1 MSSISYII
9 VIYGQLDYHKK
20 TAQELMNVRKNTLAI
35 WRTCGAR
42 WLACLVSVVSFGA
55 GATDISERTVL
66 KKSTVGVPAKSA
78 AKPATKPKPALKQV
92 STPAAK
98 PVLREPPLVKTAAT
112 SPVARSQSAPAVTKN
127 VARPPFTAPPK
138 VFEAPGPL
146 AAARPSS
153 LQIDPVA
160 MDDQWRTLQATVR
173 PNKLIVLCENFERD
187 FPGSYYSE
195 TLIEILA
202 GARRA
207 VKAQRIAGLSSDAL
221 EENSGDAQ
229 YQRELAAATRGNH
242 GAAFKVAQMYRDGA
256 NGMRPNTL
264 RFSQWLR
271 FAAELGNGV
280 ASWEV
285 ATLFN
290 YAGRIG
296 DAAHYEAKAIE
307 FGYMPTKRL
316 PSRAINY

>member
-1 MSSISYII
+1 M
-9 VIYGQLDYHKK
+9 
-20 TAQELMNVRKNTLAI
+20 RKNNLTI

-42 WLACLVSVVSFGA
+42 WLACLVGFVSFGA
-55 GATDISERTVL
+55 SAIDVNESAVL

-78 AKPATKPKPALKQV
+78 AKPAVKPKPALKQA
-92 STPAAK
+92 SAKETK
-98 PVLREPPLVKTAAT
+98 PVPREPTLVKTAAT
-112 SPVARSQSAPAVTKN
+112 NPASRPLPAPAPTKN
-127 VARPPFTAPPK
+127 VARPPFASQPK
-138 VFEAPGPL
+138 AFDAPGPL

-160 MDDQWRTLQATVR
+160 MDDRWRTLQATVR
-173 PNKLIVLCENFERD
+173 PNKLVRLCENFERD

-195 TLIEILA
+195 LLIETLA
-202 GARRA
+202 GARKA
-207 VKAQRIAGLSSDAL
+207 LIAQRVAGLSSDAL
-221 EENSGDAQ
+221 EEHTGDTEN
-229 YQRELAAATRGNH
+229 QRELLAAARGNH
-242 GAAFKVAQMYRDGA
+242 SAAFKVAQMYRDGT

-316 PSRAINY
+316 PSRGINY